1 MDTTLELGL
10 LRPLDMHRRQE
21 LHVCV
26 LLKMLHFFRPRHGP
40 VPFAFMYATLQH
52 YLLPPYGQLGGLDLL
67 CKSVSTYCLPIRCPP
82 QMYTEQPHLCAY
94 AGQGHMIP
102 ASCLE

>member
-1 MDTTLELGL
+1 
-10 LRPLDMHRRQE
+10 
-21 LHVCV
+21 VCV
-26 LLKMLHFFRPRHGP
+26 AQDVALLQAKAWACAL
-40 VPFAFMYATLQH
+40 AFMYATLQH